1 MIHVTVYKDKNDH
14 YRGFRCDGH
23 AEYAEPGEDIVC
35 SAVSVLVIN
44 TVNAIEQLTEDAF
57 SVGADEEY
65 GLIDV
70 DFPDTLSHDAVLLLD
85 TMIMGLQSIEETHSE
100 FIHLEIEEV

>member
-1 MIHVTVYKDKNDH
+1 MINVTVYKDKNDH

-23 AEYAEPGEDIVC
+23 AEYAELGEDIIC

-44 TVNAIEQLTEDAF
+44 TVNAIEQLTEDEF
-57 SVGADEEY
+57 SVGADQES

-70 DFPDTLSHDAVLLLD
+70 DFPHILSHDASLLVD

>member
-1 MIHVTVYKDKNDH
+1 MINVTVYKDKNDH
-14 YRGFRCDGH
+14 YRGFQCDGH

-44 TVNAIEQLTEDAF
+44 TVNAIEQFTEDAF
-57 SVGADEEY
+57 SVGADKES

-70 DFPDTLSHDAVLLLD
+70 DFPDTLSHDAALLVD
-85 TMIMGLQSIEETHSE
+85 TMIMGLQSIEETHGE